1 MSFSD
6 CHCHLETYQPE
17 LLAQVLKKARK
28 NHVGI
33 MVSMGSSLESSAK
46 TVELAQSCEGVVA
59 AVGIHPWWPVEP
71 TNDIRRQ
78 LSELVKKNHVV
89 AIGEI
94 GLDYAQNPQAKDVQ
108 REVLIYQLSLA
119 RETGLPVNIH
129 CMEAHQ
135 DMMDILRTEMCSGI
149 NGVIHAFS
157 GSLAE
162 LKDWLGLGFYVSFGV
177 RGFVTNEVASLQAVA
192 RETPSDRL
200 LTETDS
206 LSLPNQQLGEPA
218 DVVSVVQKLAFMRGA
233 NVEDIADITS
243 ANLKCLFKL

>member
-1 MSFSD
+1 MSFCD

-28 NHVGI
+28 NHVDI

-46 TVELAQSCEGVVA
+46 TVKLAQSCEGVVA

-71 TNDIRRQ
+71 TDDIRRQ
-78 LSELVKKNHVV
+78 LSELAKKKHVV

-94 GLDYAQNPQAKDVQ
+94 GLDYAQNPQTKDVQ

-129 CMEAHQ
+129 CIEAHR
-135 DMMDILRTEMCSGI
+135 DMMEILSKEALSGLK
-149 NGVIHAFS
+149 GVIHAFS
-157 GSLAE
+157 GNLAE
-162 LKDWLGLGFYVSFGV
+162 LKDWLDLGFYVSFGV
-177 RGFVTNEVASLQAVA
+177 RGFVTNEVASLKAVA
-192 RETPSDRL
+192 CETPSDRL

-206 LSLPNQQLGEPA
+206 LSLPEQQLGEPT
-218 DVVSVVQKLAFMRGA
+218 DVVSVVQKLASMRGA
-233 NVEDIADITS
+233 NVEDIANITS
-243 ANLKCLFKL
+243 ANLKLLFKL

>member
-17 LLAQVLKKARK
+17 LLAQVLKEARK
-28 NHVGI
+28 KHVDI
-33 MVSMGSSLESSAK
+33 MVSVGSSLESSAK

-71 TNDIRRQ
+71 DNDIRRQ
-78 LSELVKKNHVV
+78 LGALAKKKHVV

-94 GLDYAQNPQAKDVQ
+94 GLDYAQNPQTKGIQ
-108 REVLIYQLSLA
+108 REVFIYQLSLA

-129 CMEAHQ
+129 CIEAHN
-135 DMMDILRTEMCSGI
+135 DMMDILHNETCSGLK
-149 NGVIHAFS
+149 GVIHAFS
-157 GSLAE
+157 GNLVE
-162 LKDWLGLGFYVSFGV
+162 LKDWLDLGFYVSFGV
-177 RGFVTNEVASLQAVA
+177 RGFVTNEAASLEAVA

-218 DVVSVVQKLAFMRGA
+218 DVVLVVQKLAYIRGA
-233 NVEDIADITS
+233 NVEDIASATS
-243 ANLKCLFKL
+243 VNLKRLLKL